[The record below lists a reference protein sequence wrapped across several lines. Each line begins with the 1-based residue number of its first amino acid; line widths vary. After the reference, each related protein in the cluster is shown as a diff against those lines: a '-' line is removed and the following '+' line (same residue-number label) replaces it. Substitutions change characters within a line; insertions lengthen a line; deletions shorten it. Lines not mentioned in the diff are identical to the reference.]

1 MRGEG
6 GGGGGRG
13 EGGGGRRE
21 GGGILKGHPWGSAEG
36 RRGGGV
42 GDWPQ
47 VGVTLICRIGD
58 RQGVSAPYSHY
69 MLLFLFSKHFYVY

>member
-6 GGGGGRG
+6 RGGRG
-13 EGGGGRRE
+13 EGGG
-21 GGGILKGHPWGSAEG
+21 ILKGAPPGECRG
-36 RRGGGV
+36 PEEGGGV

-47 VGVTLICRIGD
+47 VGVSLICRIGD

-69 MLLFLFSKHFYVY
+69 MRLFLFSKHFYVY